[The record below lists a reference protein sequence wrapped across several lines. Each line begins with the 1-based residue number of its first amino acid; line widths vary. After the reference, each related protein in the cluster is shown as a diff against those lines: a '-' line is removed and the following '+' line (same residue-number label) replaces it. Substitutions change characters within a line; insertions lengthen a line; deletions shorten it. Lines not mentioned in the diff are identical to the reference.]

1 MFNTKQAKVLE
12 GYDSYTITVEA
23 ALGVLDAA
31 GIAPTQIDGILGQ
44 FNTELAYLLRVG
56 PAWVPAGG
64 FGSIPQILD
73 AANAIAAGNCT
84 AVLIAGGGAGIYT
97 ERSSTAPWTRM
108 ASEFVLPFG
117 IYTAL
122 EFALIAR
129 RHMHMYGTTPEQ
141 MAEVAATIR
150 NNGHFN
156 PEAIYY
162 GKGPFT
168 ASDVLE
174 SRMVADPFHLLDCS
188 LTGEGGCALL
198 LTRADIADD
207 LRQTPVYILGGGA
220 DHNGPSYQH
229 PPSWDL
235 RGNAPNA
242 IENGYVGQR
251 AARQSFAMAGL
262 TRPTSTWPSSMT
274 PSPSRSSGNS
284 KRSGSAGAGRRRLRH
299 QRAIRPDG
307 ALPIT
312 TDGGLMSFSHG
323 GGSVQLLQRVIRA
336 VQQLQGTCATTQ
348 IAGAEVA
355 IASNGGAARCST
367 TSCCSGATGHDDAR
381 AAERRHSPP
390 PPFRAVQGVLGRVR
404 GGPAALP
411 TVCTLRVGRLQPRAA
426 LPDVPLA
433 AVGMAGERRTGRD
446 LQLVDRVPADGGQL
460 HGALCA
466 DHRRPRR
473 GYQMVSNLVGCTVD
487 TVAIGLRVRVDF
499 HEVAR

>member
-1 MFNTKQAKVLE
+1 VFNTRQAKVLE

-31 GIAPTQIDGILGQ
+31 GMAPARLDGILGQ

-73 AANAIAAGNCT
+73 AANAIATGHCT
-84 AVLIAGGGAGIYT
+84 AILIAGGGAGIYT

-150 NNGHFN
+150 NNGHVN

-162 GKGPFT
+162 GRGPFT
-168 ASDVLE
+168 ADDVLA

-198 LTRADIADD
+198 LTRADIAED
-207 LRQTPVYILGGGA
+207 LRQKPVYVLGGGA

-235 RGNAPNA
+235 RGRAPDA
-242 IENGYVGQR
+242 VENGYVGQR
-251 AARQSFAMAGL
+251 AAQRSFAMAGL
-262 TRPTSTWPSSMT
+262 TPADVDVAELYDPFSFEIIRQLEAFGFCGRGEGGDYVM
-274 PSPSRSSGNS
+274 SGT
-284 KRSGSAGAGRRRLRH
+284 
-299 QRAIRPDG
+299 IRPDG
-307 ALPIT
+307 DLPIT

-336 VQQLQGTCATTQ
+336 VQQLQGACETTQ

-355 IASNGGAARCST
+355 IASNGGA
-367 TSCCSGATGHDDAR
+367 
-381 AAERRHSPP
+381 
-390 PPFRAVQGVLGRVR
+390 
-404 GGPAALP
+404 
-411 TVCTLRVGRLQPRAA
+411 
-426 LPDVPLA
+426 
-433 AVGMAGERRTGRD
+433 
-446 LQLVDRVPADGGQL
+446 
-460 HGALCA
+460 GALFN
-466 DHRRPRR
+466 DVMLLGGHRP
-473 GYQMVSNLVGCTVD
+473 
-487 TVAIGLRVRVDF
+487 
-499 HEVAR
+499 

>member
-1 MFNTKQAKVLE
+1 MTHPYHDVAIAAVFNTKQAKVLE

-31 GIAPTQIDGILGQ
+31 GMPPAQLDGILGQ

-97 ERSSTAPWTRM
+97 ERTATAPWTRM

-129 RHMHMYGTTPEQ
+129 RHMHMYGTTPAQ

-150 NNGHFN
+150 NNGHVN

-168 ASDVLE
+168 AADVLE

-198 LTRADIADD
+198 LTRADIARD

-235 RGNAPNA
+235 RGNGPGAV
-242 IENGYVGQR
+242 ENGYIGQR
-251 AARQSFAMAGL
+251 AAQQSFTMAGL
-262 TRPTSTWPSSMT
+262 TPSDVDVAELYDPFSFEIIRQLEAFGFCARGEGGDYVTS
-274 PSPSRSSGNS
+274 G
-284 KRSGSAGAGRRRLRH
+284 
-299 QRAIRPDG
+299 AIRPDG
-307 ALPIT
+307 ELPIT

-336 VQQLQGTCATTQ
+336 VQQLQGVCATTQ

-355 IASNGGAARCST
+355 IASNGGA
-367 TSCCSGATGHDDAR
+367 
-381 AAERRHSPP
+381 
-390 PPFRAVQGVLGRVR
+390 
-404 GGPAALP
+404 
-411 TVCTLRVGRLQPRAA
+411 
-426 LPDVPLA
+426 
-433 AVGMAGERRTGRD
+433 
-446 LQLVDRVPADGGQL
+446 
-460 HGALCA
+460 GALFN
-466 DHRRPRR
+466 DVMLLGSHRP
-473 GYQMVSNLVGCTVD
+473 
-487 TVAIGLRVRVDF
+487 
-499 HEVAR
+499 